1 MGTGLTTTRGSART
15 LETSLRL
22 VSLRYDDEGE
32 EEENQCEMM
41 GTIRMMIR
49 MNCGVRIRMSENF
62 VDLIDVGTSCI

>member
-15 LETSLRL
+15 LETSSRL

-49 MNCGVRIRMSENF
+49 MNRGVRIRMSENF